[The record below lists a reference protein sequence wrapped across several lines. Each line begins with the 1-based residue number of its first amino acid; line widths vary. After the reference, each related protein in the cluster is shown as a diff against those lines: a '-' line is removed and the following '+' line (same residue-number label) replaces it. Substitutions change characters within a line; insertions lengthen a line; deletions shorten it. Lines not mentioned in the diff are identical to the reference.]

1 MFIHRIKTP
10 GLAQNSYVVGSGT
23 VAAVI
28 DPRRDIEVYIDIA
41 RQQGVAITGIFET
54 HRNEDLI
61 SGGPDLARRTGAV
74 VHHGAQ
80 LDFAYG
86 EPAHEDDSF
95 VFGDCRLRVLE
106 TPGHTP
112 ESLSFVLDDTA
123 TGADAVAVFTGD
135 CLFVNSVGRT
145 DLHPAGAQTAAEQL
159 YASIHDKLLP
169 LGDQTMVHPAH
180 GSGSVCGGGL
190 AKRDVSTIGIERQHN
205 PLLALDQDAFI
216 AAKCDEHPLHPPYFQ
231 LMEQYNKDGA
241 PPLPHLPLPRPVGP
255 ATFAEQRDRGMQAVD
270 LRGPEAAA
278 GAVVPGALC
287 IPVSLITAYAG
298 FLLDPARPIGL
309 IGAEVD
315 DGGIAAAI
323 ASFSRIGFDQL
334 DYELSG
340 GMTSWETAGHDY
352 TRLPSCHI
360 SELIDADT
368 AERLVVD
375 VRPHDEWQ
383 GGHLPQACHI
393 FLGELPQ
400 RLDELPRDRE
410 LVTFCG
416 SGHRAIIA
424 ASILASAGFDR
435 VTCCLGSMAACKAR
449 GCELVGA

>member
-28 DPRRDIEVYIDIA
+28 DPRRDSEIYIDIA
-41 RQQGVAITGIFET
+41 RQEGVAITGIFET
-54 HRNEDLI
+54 HRNEDLV
-61 SGGPDLARRTGAV
+61 SGAPDLARRTGAP

-80 LDFAYG
+80 LDFGYG
-86 EPAHEDDSF
+86 EPAREGDSF
-95 VFGDCRLRVLE
+95 TFGDCRLRVLE

-123 TGADAVAVFTGD
+123 TDAEAVAVFTGD
-135 CLFVNSVGRT
+135 CLFVQSVGRT
-145 DLHPAGAQTAAEQL
+145 DLHPAGPQTAAEQL

-169 LGDQTMVHPAH
+169 LGDQALIYPAH

-190 AKRDVSTIGIERQHN
+190 AKRDDSTIGLERRHN
-205 PLLALDQDAFI
+205 PLLACSREDFV
-216 AAKCDEHPLHPPYFQ
+216 AAKCAEHPLHPPYFR

-255 ATFAEQRDRGMQAVD
+255 TAFAEQMERGMQAVD
-270 LRGPEAAA
+270 LRSPEAAA

-334 DYELSG
+334 GYELAG
-340 GMTSWETAGHDY
+340 GMRSWETAGRDF

-360 SELIDADT
+360 SELLNDET
-368 AERLVVD
+368 GERLVVD
-375 VRPHDEWQ
+375 VRPQDEWRS
-383 GGHLPQACHI
+383 GHLPQAQHV
-393 FLGELPQ
+393 FLGDLPAAA
-400 RLDELPRDRE
+400 DSLPHDRE

-424 ASILASAGFDR
+424 ASILADAGFDR

-449 GCELVGA
+449 GCELVKA